1 MATKRQQPKVI
12 AAAPLAHARGLDAGQ
27 ASRAR
32 SAAAAAAHG
41 IGI

>member
-1 MATKRQQPKVI
+1 VATTRQQPKVI
-12 AAAPLAHARGLDAGQ
+12 AAAPSALARGLDAGQ